1 MIKRTRNLIK
11 SSLSGFGA
19 GIVVFIGIILTL
31 PVPSTLQTPMGGVPQ
46 GSFAVVD
53 VTVFDGE
60 VFREWWVV
68 WIENGQVRQV
78 GHGLDLPDNF
88 PRRDGHDHTQIPGL
102 IDAHVHT
109 IGTTLSDALRFG
121 VTAVL
126 DQFTDPILVATKQS
140 ARQYVST
147 SHFDRHTHI
156 TSR

>member
-1 MIKRTRNLIK
+1 M
-11 SSLSGFGA
+11 
-19 GIVVFIGIILTL
+19 FIGIVLTL
-31 PVPSTLQTPMGGVPQ
+31 TVLSTLLTPTGGVPQ
-46 GSFAVVD
+46 GRFAVVD

-78 GHGLDLPDNF
+78 GHSLDLPDNL
-88 PRRDGHDHTQIPGL
+88 PRRDGRDYTQIHGL

-109 IGTTLSDALRFG
+109 IGTTLNDALRFW
-121 VTAVL
+121 VTVVL